1 MLLRQPVEEIGP
13 YTGTATPMHR
23 PTLTRLIPRPL
34 ALLVGFTVATS
45 AQATDLWTVA
55 RDALENDASLAA
67 ARSGFFAVEAGRDV
81 QRGTLLPQVSLGSSL
96 SHSRTYESQT
106 GGVTQ
111 PPRDD
116 DDNVNSLGVNLDAS
130 QALYDPARRAQLAQ
144 AERQVDREAL
154 SLAVT
159 EQQLLLEVAEAY
171 FEILRAHDILS
182 ARRSQET
189 AIERQLEQARERF
202 EVGLIAI
209 TEVHEAQASFDLARA
224 QRIAAESAM
233 QVSFEAL
240 ERLTGQRYQSI
251 DGLAEE
257 IPIVPPEPVD
267 RGDWVE
273 LAMANSPMLQMAEAG
288 IEVARSEL
296 EVSRAGQLPRLE
308 AFAAYDYSDNDRSGV
323 SGYNSGS
330 QLGLRA
336 SMPLYTGGSTQAQ
349 IRQSGFGLEVSQYD
363 FEAQRRDTVQQ
374 VRSLFTR
381 VSNDVE
387 TVEARAQAIVSN
399 QSALEATRSG
409 YEVGTR
415 NIVDVLNAERNLFN
429 AIADHAEARYDY
441 VLGLLRLQQQAGL
454 LDAESIQAINAWLE
468 AESAVS
474 LELPAAGNPDP
485 VMNIG
490 ERPQA
495 PS

>member
-1 MLLRQPVEEIGP
+1 MARS
-13 YTGTATPMHR
+13 TS
-23 PTLTRLIPRPL
+23 PRRGRGL
-34 ALLVGFTVATS
+34 ALLAGLALAGS

-55 RDALENDASLAA
+55 RDALDNDASLAS
-67 ARSGFFAVEAGRDV
+67 ARSGFSAVEAGRDI
-81 QRGTLLPQVSLGSSL
+81 QRGTLLPQLSATGSLT
-96 SHSRTYESQT
+96 HSRTYETQT
-106 GGVTQ
+106 GSLIRPEEQG
-111 PPRDD
+111 DD
-116 DDNVNSLGVNLDAS
+116 DVNRLGLSLEAS
-130 QALYDPARRAQLAQ
+130 QALFDATRSAQLAR
-144 AERQVDREAL
+144 AERQIDREAL
-154 SLAVT
+154 SLVAT

-267 RGDWVE
+267 RADWVA
-273 LAMANSPMLQMAEAG
+273 LAMDNSPVLQVAEAG

-296 EVSRAGQLPRLE
+296 EVSRAGQLPRVE
-308 AFAAYDYSDNDRSGV
+308 AFASYDVSDDDRSGV

-349 IRQSGFGLEVSQYD
+349 IRQSGFALEVSQYD

-454 LDAESIQAINAWLE
+454 LDAASIQAVNAWLQ
-468 AESAVS
+468 ADRAVS
-474 LELPAAGNPDP
+474 LELPAAGNDDP

>member
-1 MLLRQPVEEIGP
+1 MARKTFPLWGHCR
-13 YTGTATPMHR
+13 
-23 PTLTRLIPRPL
+23 L
-34 ALLVGFTVATS
+34 ALLAGLAFAGP
-45 AQATDLWTVA
+45 AQAADLWTVA
-55 RDALENDASLAA
+55 RDALDNDASLAS
-67 ARSGFFAVEAGRDV
+67 ARSGFAAVEAGRDI
-81 QRGTLLPQVSLGSSL
+81 QRGSLLPQLSASGSLT
-96 SHSRTYESQT
+96 HSRTYQSQT
-106 GGVTQ
+106 GGAMQ
-111 PPRDD
+111 PGSTLGGDD
-116 DDNVNSLGVNLDAS
+116 EDNVNSLGVSLDAS
-130 QALYDPARRAQLAQ
+130 QALFDATRRAQLTR
-144 AERQVDREAL
+144 AERQIDREAL
-154 SLAVT
+154 TLAAT
-159 EQQLLLEVAEAY
+159 EQQLLLDVAEAY

-189 AIERQLEQARERF
+189 AIERQLDQARERF

-209 TEVHEAQASFDLARA
+209 TEVHEAQASYDLARA

-240 ERLTGQRYQSI
+240 ERLTGQRYETI
-251 DGLAEE
+251 DVLAEE
-257 IPIVPPEPVD
+257 IPVELPEPVD
-267 RGDWVE
+267 RGDWVA
-273 LAMANSPMLQMAEAG
+273 LALDNSPVLRAAEAG

-296 EVSRAGQLPRLE
+296 DVSRGDQLPRVE
-308 AFAAYDYSDNDRSGV
+308 AFASYDYSDDDSSDL
-323 SGYNSGS
+323 SGYNSSS

-336 SMPLYTGGSTQAQ
+336 SMPLYTGGTTQAQ
-349 IRQSGFGLEVSQYD
+349 IRQSGFALEVSQYD

-399 QSALEATRSG
+399 RSALEATRSG

-429 AIADHAEARYDY
+429 AISDHAEARYDY

-454 LDAESIQAINAWLE
+454 LDAASIQAVNAWLQ
-468 AESAVS
+468 ADNGVV
-474 LELPAAGNPDP
+474 LELPATEGDDP

-490 ERPQA
+490 ERPQ
-495 PS
+495 PSS

>member
-1 MLLRQPVEEIGP
+1 MCSSDLATRASTAWPRRSP
-13 YTGTATPMHR
+13 SCRRSPWTAATGSSSPWPTAPCCR
-23 PTLTRLIPRPL
+23 WPRP
-34 ALLVGFTVATS
+34 
-45 AQATDLWTVA
+45 
-55 RDALENDASLAA
+55 ASRWPAASWRSPGPASCRAWRPSPPTTTRTTTAA
-67 ARSGFFAVEAGRDV
+67 ASPATTRAASSGCAPACRSTPAAA
-81 QRGTLLPQVSLGSSL
+81 
-96 SHSRTYESQT
+96 
-106 GGVTQ
+106 
-111 PPRDD
+111 PR
-116 DDNVNSLGVNLDAS
+116 
-130 QALYDPARRAQLAQ
+130 
-144 AERQVDREAL
+144 
-154 SLAVT
+154 
-159 EQQLLLEVAEAY
+159 
-171 FEILRAHDILS
+171 
-182 ARRSQET
+182 RRS
-189 AIERQLEQARERF
+189 
-202 EVGLIAI
+202 
-209 TEVHEAQASFDLARA
+209 DL
-224 QRIAAESAM
+224 
-233 QVSFEAL
+233 
-240 ERLTGQRYQSI
+240 
-251 DGLAEE
+251 
-257 IPIVPPEPVD
+257 
-267 RGDWVE
+267 WVE

-399 QSALEATRSG
+399 QNALEATRSG

-490 ERPQA
+490 TRPQA

>member
-1 MLLRQPVEEIGP
+1 MP
-13 YTGTATPMHR
+13 R
-23 PTLTRLIPRPL
+23 PTLTRLVPRPL
-34 ALLVGFTVATS
+34 VFLVSLAVAGTT
-45 AQATDLWTVA
+45 QAADLWTVA
-55 RDALENDASLAA
+55 RDALDNDATLAA
-67 ARSGFFAVEAGRDV
+67 SRSGFLAVEAGRDV
-81 QRGTLLPQVSLGSSL
+81 QRGTLLPQVSVAGNLT
-96 SHSRTYESQT
+96 HSRTYESQNDGRLQT
-106 GGVTQ
+106 SA
-111 PPRDD
+111 DD
-116 DDNVNSLGVNLDAS
+116 DFNSLGLNLEAS
-130 QALYDPARRAQLAQ
+130 QSVYDPARQAQLDQ
-144 AERQVDREAL
+144 AERRVDREAL
-154 SLAVT
+154 SLAVA
-159 EQQLLLEVAEAY
+159 EQQLLIDVADAY

-182 ARRSQET
+182 ARQSQET
-189 AIERQLEQARERF
+189 AIARQLEQARERF

-240 ERLTGQRYQSI
+240 ERLTGQRYESI
-251 DGLAEE
+251 SVLDDD
-257 IPIVPPEPVD
+257 IPVVPPQPVD
-267 RGDWVE
+267 RGDWVA
-273 LAMANSPMLQMAEAG
+273 LALDNSPMLKMAESG

-296 EVSRAGQLPRLE
+296 DVSRAGQLPRVE
-308 AFAAYDYSDNDRSGV
+308 AFASYDVSDNDRSGI
-323 SGYNSGS
+323 SGYNSAS

-349 IRQSGFGLEVSQYD
+349 IRQSGFTLEVSQYD

-387 TVEARAQAIVSN
+387 TVDARAQAIVSN

-429 AIADHAEARYDY
+429 AISDHAEARYDY

-454 LDAESIQAINAWLE
+454 LDAESIQAVNAWLSGE
-468 AESAVS
+468 GEVS
-474 LELPAAGNPDP
+474 LELPRVGNDDP

-490 ERPQA
+490 ARPQTT
-495 PS
+495 S

>member
-1 MLLRQPVEEIGP
+1 M
-13 YTGTATPMHR
+13 
-23 PTLTRLIPRPL
+23 
-34 ALLVGFTVATS
+34 LVGLAMAGP

-55 RDALENDASLAA
+55 RDALDNDATLAS
-67 ARSGFFAVEAGRDV
+67 ARSGFSAVEAGRDA
-81 QRGTLLPQVSLGSSL
+81 QRGTLLPQVSASTRLT
-96 SHSRTYESQT
+96 HSRTYESQS
-106 GGVTQ
+106 GEPIQ
-111 PPRDD
+111 PGQLPRDD
-116 DDNVNSLGVNLDAS
+116 DDTVNSLGLSLEAS
-130 QALYDPARRAQLAQ
+130 QALFDATRRAELER
-144 AERQVDREAL
+144 AERQIDREAL
-154 SLAVT
+154 SLVAT

-182 ARRSQET
+182 ARRSQEV

-240 ERLTGQRYQSI
+240 ERLTGQRYESI

-257 IPIVPPEPVD
+257 IPIVPPEPLG
-267 RGDWVE
+267 RGDWVA
-273 LAMANSPMLQMAEAG
+273 LAMDNSPMLQVAEAG

-296 EVSRAGQLPRLE
+296 DISRAGQMPRVE
-308 AFAAYDYSDNDRSGV
+308 AFASYDASDNDRSGV
-323 SGYNSGS
+323 SGYNSAS

-336 SMPLYTGGSTQAQ
+336 SMPLYTGGTTQAQ
-349 IRQSGFGLEVSQYD
+349 IRRSGFALEVSQYD

-387 TVEARAQAIVSN
+387 TVEARAQAILSN
-399 QSALEATRSG
+399 RSALEATRSG

-454 LDAESIQAINAWLE
+454 LDAESIRAINAWLRS
-468 AESAVS
+468 ESAVS
-474 LELPAAGNPDP
+474 LELPALGNEDP

>member
-1 MLLRQPVEEIGP
+1 MQSFASYRNRKPMLP
-13 YTGTATPMHR
+13 
-23 PTLTRLIPRPL
+23 PTLTRLVPRPL
-34 ALLVGFTVATS
+34 ILLMGLAVAGT
-45 AQATDLWTVA
+45 AQAADLWTVA
-55 RDALENDASLAA
+55 RDALDNDATLASS
-67 ARSGFFAVEAGRDV
+67 RSGFLVVEAGRDV
-81 QRGTLLPQVSLGSSL
+81 QRGTLLPQISVGGRLAHRRSYVSQS
-96 SHSRTYESQT
+96 
-106 GGVTQ
+106 GGVAQ
-111 PPRDD
+111 PDQPAQNE
-116 DDNVNSLGVNLDAS
+116 DDNVTSIGLDLEAS
-130 QALYDPARRAQLAQ
+130 QALYDPARRAQLDQ
-144 AERQVDREAL
+144 AERRIDREAL
-154 SLAVT
+154 SLAAA

-182 ARRSQET
+182 ARRSQEI

-240 ERLTGQRYQSI
+240 ERLTGQRYESI
-251 DGLAEE
+251 DVLAEE
-257 IPIVPPEPVD
+257 IPVVPPEPVD
-267 RGDWVE
+267 RADWVA
-273 LAMANSPMLQMAEAG
+273 LAMDNSPMLKMAEAG

-296 EVSRAGQLPRLE
+296 DVSRAGQLPRVE
-308 AFAAYDYSDNDRSGV
+308 AFASYEYSDSDSSGTSESSV
-323 SGYNSGS
+323 S

-336 SMPLYTGGSTQAQ
+336 SMPLYTGGSTQAE
-349 IRQSGFGLEVSQYD
+349 IRQSGFALEVSQFD

-441 VLGLLRLQQQAGL
+441 VLDLLRLQQQAGV
-454 LDAESIQAINAWLE
+454 LDAESIQAVNAWLRSE
-468 AESAVS
+468 GAVS
-474 LELPAAGNPDP
+474 LELPRAGNDDP

-490 ERPQA
+490 ARPQA

>member
-1 MLLRQPVEEIGP
+1 
-13 YTGTATPMHR
+13 MHR
-23 PTLTRLIPRPL
+23 PTLTRLVPRPL
-34 ALLVGFTVATS
+34 VLLVGLAVAGS

-55 RDALENDASLAA
+55 RDALDNDATLAA
-67 ARSGFFAVEAGRDV
+67 TRSGFSAVEAGRDV
-81 QRGTLLPQVSLGSSL
+81 QRGNLLPQISASGSLT
-96 SHSRTYESQT
+96 HSRTYESQSGT
-106 GGVTQ
+106 APPPGQ
-111 PPRDD
+111 LPRDED
-116 DDNVNSLGVNLDAS
+116 DDVVNSLGLNLDAS
-130 QALYDPARRAQLAQ
+130 QALYDPIRRAQLDQ

-154 SLAVT
+154 SLAAA
-159 EQQLLLEVAEAY
+159 EQQLLLDVAEAY

-240 ERLTGQRYQSI
+240 ERLTGQRYASI
-251 DGLAEE
+251 DSLAEE
-257 IPIVPPEPVD
+257 IPILPPEPVE
-267 RGDWVE
+267 RGDWVA
-273 LAMANSPMLQMAEAG
+273 LAMDNSPMLQMAEAG

-296 EVSRAGQLPRLE
+296 DVSRAGQLPRLE
-308 AFAAYDYSDNDRSGV
+308 AFASYDVSDNDRSGV
-323 SGYNSGS
+323 SGRNSAS

-349 IRQSGFGLEVSQYD
+349 IRQSGFALEVSQYD

-374 VRSLFTR
+374 VRSLFTQ

-415 NIVDVLNAERNLFN
+415 NIVEVLNAERNLFN

-454 LDAESIQAINAWLE
+454 LDADAIQAVNGWLRSE
-468 AESAVS
+468 GAVS
-474 LELPAAGNPDP
+474 LELPAAANDDP

-490 ERPQA
+490 QRPRS

>member
-1 MLLRQPVEEIGP
+1 
-13 YTGTATPMHR
+13 MHR
-23 PTLTRLIPRPL
+23 PTLTRLVPRPL
-34 ALLVGFTVATS
+34 ALLVGLAVAGS

-55 RDALENDASLAA
+55 RDALDNDATLASS
-67 ARSGFFAVEAGRDV
+67 RSGFSAVEAGRDV
-81 QRGTLLPQVSLGSSL
+81 QRGSLLPQVSVGASL
-96 SHSRTYESQT
+96 THSRTYQSQSAGSSPT
-106 GGVTQ
+106 AGGNQ
-111 PPRDD
+111 SDPRFQDEED
-116 DDNVNSLGVNLDAS
+116 TVNSLGLNLDAS
-130 QALYDPARRAQLAQ
+130 QALYDPTRRAQLDQ

-154 SLAVT
+154 SLAAA
-159 EQQLLLEVAEAY
+159 EQQLLLDVAEAY

-189 AIERQLEQARERF
+189 AIERQLEQAQERF

-209 TEVHEAQASFDLARA
+209 TEVHEARASFDLARA

-240 ERLTGQRYQSI
+240 ERLTGQRYASI

-273 LAMANSPMLQMAEAG
+273 LAMTNSPMVQMAEAG

-296 EVSRAGQLPRLE
+296 DVSRAGQLPSLE
-308 AFAAYDYSDNDRSGV
+308 AFASYDYSDNDRSGL

-349 IRQSGFGLEVSQYD
+349 IRQSGFALEVSQYD

-454 LDAESIQAINAWLE
+454 LDAESIQGVNAWLRSE
-468 AESAVS
+468 DAVS
-474 LELPAAGNPDP
+474 LELPAVANDDP

-490 ERPQA
+490 QRPRS

>member
-1 MLLRQPVEEIGP
+1 
-13 YTGTATPMHR
+13 MHR
-23 PTLTRLIPRPL
+23 PTLTRLVPRPL
-34 ALLVGFTVATS
+34 VLLVGLAVAGS

-55 RDALENDASLAA
+55 RDALDNDASLAA
-67 ARSGFFAVEAGRDV
+67 ARSGFSAVEAGRDV
-81 QRGTLLPQVSLGSSL
+81 QRGTLLPQVSVGGSL
-96 SHSRTYESQT
+96 THSRTYQSQA
-106 GGVTQ
+106 GGALQ
-111 PPRDD
+111 PGQLSRDEEGD
-116 DDNVNSLGVNLDAS
+116 VNTLGLNLEAS
-130 QALYDPARRAQLAQ
+130 QSLYDPARRAQLDQ

-154 SLAVT
+154 SLAVA

-171 FEILRAHDILS
+171 FQILRAHDILS

-233 QVSFEAL
+233 QISFEAL
-240 ERLTGQRYQSI
+240 ERLTGQRYESI
-251 DGLAEE
+251 DVLAEE
-257 IPIVPPEPVD
+257 IPIVPPQPVD
-267 RGDWVE
+267 RGDWVA
-273 LAMANSPMLQMAEAG
+273 LAMDNSPMLQMAEAG

-296 EVSRAGQLPRLE
+296 DVSRAGQLPRVE
-308 AFAAYDYSDNDRSGV
+308 AFASYDVSDNDRSGV

-330 QLGLRA
+330 QLGVRA
-336 SMPLYTGGSTQAQ
+336 SMPLYTGGGTQAQ
-349 IRQSGFGLEVSQYD
+349 IRQSGYALEVSQYD

-454 LDAESIQAINAWLE
+454 LDAASIQAVNAWLRSE
-468 AESAVS
+468 GAVS
-474 LELPAAGNPDP
+474 LELPRAGSDDP

-490 ERPQA
+490 ERPQT
-495 PS
+495 PT

>member
-1 MLLRQPVEEIGP
+1 MARSTSPRRGRGLVLLAG
-13 YTGTATPMHR
+13 
-23 PTLTRLIPRPL
+23 L
-34 ALLVGFTVATS
+34 ALAGS
-45 AQATDLWTVA
+45 AQAADLWTVA
-55 RDALENDASLAA
+55 RDALDNDASLAS
-67 ARSGFFAVEAGRDV
+67 ARSGFSAVEAGRDI
-81 QRGTLLPQVSLGSSL
+81 QRGTLLPQL
-96 SHSRTYESQT
+96 SASGNLTHSRTYETQT
-106 GGVTQ
+106 GSLIRPEEQGG
-111 PPRDD
+111 DD
-116 DDNVNSLGVNLDAS
+116 DVNRLGLSLEAS
-130 QALYDPARRAQLAQ
+130 QALFDATRSAQLAR
-144 AERQVDREAL
+144 AERQIDREAL

-209 TEVHEAQASFDLARA
+209 TEVHEAQASYDLARA

-257 IPIVPPEPVD
+257 IPIVPPEPVG
-267 RGDWVE
+267 RADWVA
-273 LAMANSPMLQMAEAG
+273 LAMDNSPMLQMAEAG

-296 EVSRAGQLPRLE
+296 EVSRAGQLPRVE
-308 AFAAYDYSDNDRSGV
+308 AFASYDVSDDDRSGV

-349 IRQSGFGLEVSQYD
+349 IRQSGFALEVSQYD

-454 LDAESIQAINAWLE
+454 LDAASIQAVNAWLQ
-468 AESAVS
+468 ADSAVS
-474 LELPAAGNPDP
+474 LELPAPGNDDP

>member
-1 MLLRQPVEEIGP
+1 MLP
-13 YTGTATPMHR
+13 
-23 PTLTRLIPRPL
+23 PTLTRLVPRPL
-34 ALLVGFTVATS
+34 VLLVGLAVAGT
-45 AQATDLWTVA
+45 AEAADLWTVA
-55 RDALENDASLAA
+55 RDALDNDATLASS
-67 ARSGFFAVEAGRDV
+67 RSGFLAVEAGRDV
-81 QRGTLLPQVSLGSSL
+81 QRGTLLPQISVGGSLT
-96 SHSRTYESQT
+96 HSRTYESQS
-106 GGVTQ
+106 GGTIQ
-111 PPRDD
+111 PDQLSRDEDD
-116 DDNVNSLGVNLDAS
+116 DVNSIGLNLEAS
-130 QALYDPARRAQLAQ
+130 QSLYDPARRAQLDQ
-144 AERQVDREAL
+144 AERRIDREAM
-154 SLAVT
+154 SLAAA

-182 ARRSQET
+182 AGRSQET
-189 AIERQLEQARERF
+189 AIARQLEQARERF

-240 ERLTGQRYQSI
+240 ERLTGKRYESI
-251 DGLAEE
+251 DVLAEE
-257 IPIVPPEPVD
+257 IPVVPPEPVD
-267 RGDWVE
+267 RGDWVA
-273 LAMANSPMLQMAEAG
+273 LAMDNSPMLKMAEAG

-296 EVSRAGQLPRLE
+296 DVSRAGQLPRVE
-308 AFAAYDYSDNDRSGV
+308 AFASYDVSDNDRSGA
-323 SGYNSGS
+323 SGYNSAS

-349 IRQSGFGLEVSQYD
+349 IRQSGFALEVSQYD

-381 VSNDVE
+381 VTNDVE

-441 VLGLLRLQQQAGL
+441 VLGLLRLQQQAGV
-454 LDAESIQAINAWLE
+454 LDAESVQAVNAWLRSE
-468 AESAVS
+468 GAVS
-474 LELPAAGNPDP
+474 LELPRAGNDDP

-490 ERPQA
+490 ARPQS

>member
-106 GGVTQ
+106 GGVTRPGQ

-130 QALYDPARRAQLAQ
+130 QALYDPAWRAQLAQ

-288 IEVARSEL
+288 IE
-296 EVSRAGQLPRLE
+296 G
-308 AFAAYDYSDNDRSGV
+308 DRSGV

-490 ERPQA
+490 TRPQA

>member
-1 MLLRQPVEEIGP
+1 MS
-13 YTGTATPMHR
+13 
-23 PTLTRLIPRPL
+23 RLSLSRLAPSPL
-34 ALLVGFTVATS
+34 ALLVGLAVTAP

-55 RDALENDASLAA
+55 RDALDNDATLAA
-67 ARSGFFAVEAGRDV
+67 ARSGFAAVEAGRDV
-81 QRGTLLPQVSLGSSL
+81 QRGTLLPQVSVGGSL
-96 SHSRTYESQT
+96 THSRTYESQS
-106 GGVTQ
+106 GVTLQ
-111 PPRDD
+111 PGQPLREEDGE
-116 DDNVNSLGVNLDAS
+116 VNSLGLSLEAS
-130 QALYDPARRAQLAQ
+130 QALFDATRSAQFDQ
-144 AERQVDREAL
+144 AERQIDRESI
-154 SLAVT
+154 SLAVA
-159 EQQLLLEVAEAY
+159 EQQLLLEAAEAY

-182 ARRSQET
+182 ARRSQEI

-240 ERLTGQRYQSI
+240 ERLTGQRYESI

-257 IPIVPPEPVD
+257 IPIVPPEPAD
-267 RGDWVE
+267 RGDWVA

-296 EVSRAGQLPRLE
+296 DVSRAAQLPRVE
-308 AFAAYDYSDNDRSGV
+308 AFASYDVSDNDRSGV

-349 IRQSGFGLEVSQYD
+349 IRQSGFALEVSQYD

-399 QSALEATRSG
+399 RSALEATRSG

-454 LDAESIQAINAWLE
+454 LDAESIQAVNAWLRSE
-468 AESAVS
+468 GAVS
-474 LELPAAGNPDP
+474 LELPAVANDDP

-490 ERPQA
+490 ERPQS